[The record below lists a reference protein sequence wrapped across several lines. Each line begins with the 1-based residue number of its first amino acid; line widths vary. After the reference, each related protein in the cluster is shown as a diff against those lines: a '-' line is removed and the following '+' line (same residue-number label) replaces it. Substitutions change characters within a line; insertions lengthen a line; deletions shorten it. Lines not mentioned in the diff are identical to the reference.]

1 MNKAVNPRPEFTSQ
15 QAADLTQHLYGLTI
29 HEITSLPSYYDE
41 NFCIE
46 TTSGSKFVLKI
57 VNSLDSKNRTIM
69 DVQTE
74 AMSFLERCGL
84 PAQTAVHN
92 TSGHLLSFEELDCSH
107 GHQTY
112 CVRLMVYL
120 LGEPITKYLVTQ
132 EDLYDRYLSV
142 MGGDPLQD
150 IIREVFETL
159 KSQVLPKLNSFPAGI
174 THGDF
179 SDQNILVTP
188 VGNGHHRVSG
198 VIDFTFLYIK
208 CYVNEVAVTIAYM
221 MLENVCPLSVG
232 GAVLAGWESVM
243 PLSEEERECIY
254 LLVLG
259 RLCQSLVYGQHN
271 ALQIPENRDYF
282 LVTAKHGIQIL
293 TDLWEM
299 GKKEVEQTWFRDAKT
314 ISKCVSQL

>member
-1 MNKAVNPRPEFTSQ
+1 
-15 QAADLTQHLYGLTI
+15 
-29 HEITSLPSYYDE
+29 
-41 NFCIE
+41 
-46 TTSGSKFVLKI
+46 
-57 VNSLDSKNRTIM
+57 M

-84 PAQTAVHN
+84 PVQTAVHN
-92 TSGHLLSFEELDCSH
+92 TSGHLLSFEEL
-107 GHQTY
+107 
-112 CVRLMVYL
+112 V
-120 LGEPITKYLVTQ
+120 E
-132 EDLYDRYLSV
+132 RYLSV
-142 MGGDPLQD
+142 MDGDPLQD

-314 ISKCVSQL
+314 ISKFWTKASCSLQLWTTSHQAHTGLMKAINKKCYDNCGPHTAVLERGAQSIGQTRFRAQSRGLSHRVNAAVKGADSPPVWEDEEGLGFHPPYLKCIMGYVQVKDE